1 MPSSPGLGVAGSPA
15 GDLHRRSGLRE
26 PPADVRL
33 RADLGAVNAVRFTA
47 LATLGAILDNLV
59 ASLAGGVEVTLSDLT
74 ALIGQMACRISA
86 P

>member
-1 MPSSPGLGVAGSPA
+1 MLSSPGLGVAGSPA

-33 RADLGAVNAVRFTA
+33 RADLGAVRFTA

>member
-1 MPSSPGLGVAGSPA
+1 LG
-15 GDLHRRSGLRE
+15 
-26 PPADVRL
+26 
-33 RADLGAVNAVRFTA
+33 AVRFTA